1 MILGTVKVW
10 KPGNGWGFIEGDDG
24 EDYFLNISNVRKG
37 QFIKNGVRIKFDV
50 FEGQRGPEAINA
62 SLS

>member
-1 MILGTVKVW
+1 MIFGTVKVW
-10 KPGNGWGFIEGDDG
+10 KPENGWGFIKGDDG
-24 EDYFLNISNVRKG
+24 EDYFINVSNIRKG
-37 QFIKNGVRIKFDV
+37 QVLKNGVRIKFDV